1 LSYNQPAFILPKNDR
16 VREHM
21 ELVLLSLIETGA
33 TMLTEVIVSF
43 FGASAHGLV
52 ADVQPELIAR

>member
-1 LSYNQPAFILPKNDR
+1 

-52 ADVQPELIAR
+52 ADVQHELIAR